1 MIGNVDHFVNR
12 QILLWQEE
20 RRIAE
25 RKGIEGKSSQQPM
38 VCLSRQY
45 GARGAEMGR
54 MVAEQLGFRF
64 YSQELIHDVA
74 QEAQVRDQLVESLD
88 ERVQDR
94 ISEWV
99 SSLIKRG
106 VFAPSDYLRNLS
118 KVVLTLG
125 RHGKGVIVGRG
136 AHFLLDPQAT
146 LRVRVTAP
154 LEMRVAR
161 ISARDALSADERA
174 PRSCASTASASP
186 STSSTMAPTSRT
198 PPITI
203 WWSTPGRWEWR
214 GRPKRR
220 FGPSGSGSLRDR
232 SRSSRPRRRRH
243 LCSRSRFAAA
253 LSSWAGCPRG
263 RRRRRAAAG
272 IRAPPASARRRPA
285 TPSCDGR

>member
-1 MIGNVDHFVNR
+1 MIGSVDHFVNR

-136 AHFLLDPQAT
+136 AHFLLDPQLT
-146 LRVRVTAP
+146 LRVRVIAP
-154 LEMRVAR
+154 LEARVAR
-161 ISARDALSADERA
+161 IGARDGLGADEARA
-174 PRSCASTASASP
+174 KILRIDGERIAFNKQHYGADLADPGHYDLVVNAGTLGIEGAADLTVRAF
-186 STSSTMAPTSRT
+186 RT
-198 PPITI
+198 
-203 WWSTPGRWEWR
+203 
-214 GRPKRR
+214 R
-220 FGPSGSGSLRDR
+220 FSQG
-232 SRSSRPRRRRH
+232 
-243 LCSRSRFAAA
+243 
-253 LSSWAGCPRG
+253 
-263 RRRRRAAAG
+263 
-272 IRAPPASARRRPA
+272 
-285 TPSCDGR
+285 